1 MPKLRH
7 LSGDEIGVILRRY
20 GFTFHSQTGSHM
32 KFRRVTAGG
41 QEQML
46 IVPRYAEI
54 GTGLMH
60 TIFRQAS
67 RFIPDSELRKDF
79 YSD

>member
-7 LSGDEIGVILRRY
+7 LSGDEIGAILRRH

-32 KFRRVTAGG
+32 KFRRVTPGG
-41 QEQML
+41 LEQML

-54 GTGLMH
+54 DTGLMH
-60 TIFRQAS
+60 TIFRQAT
-67 RFIPDSELRKDF
+67 RFIPEPDIRKDF
-79 YSD
+79 YAD